1 MNCWKLDI
9 DNCVNCVNCWKLDTE
24 KWQIYICIVTA
35 AGATVVAV
43 CLCNRLDGRFL
54 EQKYSPD
61 ILLQEILLLDILP
74 LDIPA
79 PDILL

>member
-1 MNCWKLDI
+1 M
-9 DNCVNCVNCWKLDTE
+9 
-24 KWQIYICIVTA
+24 TA

-74 LDIPA
+74 LVIPA